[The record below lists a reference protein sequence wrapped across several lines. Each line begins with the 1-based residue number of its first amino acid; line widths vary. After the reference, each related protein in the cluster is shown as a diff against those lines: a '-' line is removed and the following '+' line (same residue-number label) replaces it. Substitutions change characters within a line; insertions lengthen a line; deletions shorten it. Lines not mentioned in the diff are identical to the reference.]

1 MVVGVVAVVAY
12 PSDRGLHEK
21 EHAQCC
27 SRAEVWP
34 FPMMGQP
41 CPKLSIAI
49 QPMLLGCLV
58 CRSWSDGHVAAPV
71 VLRVLPRIW
80 DPCFALGECRV
91 HPWPQVSSSLLHLH
105 YWNPTK
111 TEPSFHQH
119 RANQDNTYLNFIYSL
134 NRQDRQR
141 VAVETKAL
149 ERWCDM
155 TRSHS
160 RRLRE
165 PGADWGFLT
174 PDPND
179 LSIRAR

>member
-1 MVVGVVAVVAY
+1 MRRNTLNAIAEQKCDHFQWWDSHAPSSASPSSLCCWAAWCAEADLVGTLQ
-12 PSDRGLHEK
+12 PLRCSMRC
-21 EHAQCC
+21 HAFGTC
-27 SRAEVWP
+27 A
-34 FPMMGQP
+34 
-41 CPKLSIAI
+41 
-49 QPMLLGCLV
+49 
-58 CRSWSDGHVAAPV
+58 
-71 VLRVLPRIW
+71 LRWGGR
-80 DPCFALGECRV
+80 RV
-91 HPWPQVSSSLLHLH
+91 HPWPQVSSSLLYLH

-119 RANQDNTYLNFIYSL
+119 RANQDNTYLDFIYSL

-174 PDPND
+174 PGPND